1 MAHVICLS
9 DSSSADDAEPSGQTI
24 RACRSSACS
33 SASLGCVADLVFWYL
48 PVRTLVRCK
57 VLSKEWRAWCEKNL
71 VQIAKERRKD
81 ESKLDWY
88 FPLAFEHRKHVRQRG
103 GLPGS
108 WTWKWYGMHQ
118 GTKEQHPLVGF
129 DFLPGFSLSR
139 SDYALQAVSGG
150 LVVLAK
156 LNPRNKDFDLIVCN
170 PLSEKW
176 KMLPRH
182 ADCVDSQGQLYMAR
196 INSTRTHLVLKDL
209 ANEYIVIR
217 HSFECIDVYN
227 SSNEQ
232 WVCAPFR
239 LHCHINGFHC
249 VSRVYL
255 RGHMYMLHM
264 AGEVSYSGT
273 LRWSYNLRSYDIETG
288 RDELKTFIS
297 SIPVTQDYSLENVP
311 EHSRACDPTL
321 VVCMNNLY
329 AVGASCR
336 AGLNY
341 VKPRRRHESY
351 VADCEFHIFS
361 LMEEGRLLDGGV
373 WKHVVTV
380 PVVFCGVKQD
390 VVKFWEACRMFSSVA
405 RSNVIYLAWSSRRL
419 RGDCLPVNYLEYD
432 VVSGL
437 HTTYAVGAR
446 HRQQFPEP
454 FSDRGCDMAYS
465 PCLDLEP

>member
-9 DSSSADDAEPSGQTI
+9 DSSSADDSEPSRQTI

-108 WTWKWYGMHQ
+108 WTWKWYGVHQ

-156 LNPRNKDFDLIVCN
+156 LNLRNKDFDYIVCN
-170 PLSEKW
+170 PLSKKW

-182 ADCVDSQGQLYMAR
+182 ADCVGRRLD
-196 INSTRTHLVLKDL
+196 TRTVLVSKDL
-209 ANEYIVIR
+209 PNEYMVIR
-217 HSFECIDVYN
+217 LSYYCIDVYT

-232 WVCAPFR
+232 WVCAPSDR
-239 LHCHINGFHC
+239 IPIGFHY
-249 VSRVYL
+249 VSSVYL
-255 RGHMYMLHM
+255 KGHVYMLHM
-264 AGEVSYSGT
+264 TEEVPHLGT
-273 LRWSYNLRSYDIETG
+273 LRWSYNLRIYDIESG
-288 RDELKTFIS
+288 RYELKTFIS
-297 SIPVTQDYSLENVP
+297 SILVSQDYSVENKLFF
-311 EHSRACDPTL
+311 SRARDPTL

-336 AGLNY
+336 AGLNH
-341 VKPRRRHESY
+341 VKPRRRYERY
-351 VADCEFHIFS
+351 VANCEFHIFS
-361 LMEEGRLLDGGV
+361 LMEEGRLLDGGI

-380 PVVFCGVKQD
+380 PVVFRGVKQD
-390 VVKFWEACRMFSSVA
+390 VVKFWEACRMFNSVA

-432 VVSGL
+432 VESGL
-437 HTTYAVGAR
+437 HTTYAVGAH

-454 FSDRGCDMAYS
+454 FSDRECNMAYS

>member
-9 DSSSADDAEPSGQTI
+9 DSLSADDSEPSDRQTI

-57 VLSKEWRAWCEKNL
+57 VLNKEWRAWCKRNL
-71 VQIAKERRKD
+71 VQIIKERRKD

-88 FPLAFEHRKHVRQRG
+88 FPLAFENRKHVRRRG
-103 GLPGS
+103 GFPGS
-108 WTWKWYGMHQ
+108 WTWTWYGMHH

-156 LNPRNKDFDLIVCN
+156 LNPRNKDFEYIVCN
-170 PLSEKW
+170 PLSKKW

-182 ADCVDSQGQLYMAR
+182 ANCVSRLLCIED
-196 INSTRTHLVLKDL
+196 TRTELVLKDL
-209 ANEYIVIR
+209 PNEYMVVR
-217 HSFECIDVYN
+217 LSYECIDVYT
-227 SSNEQ
+227 SSNQQ
-232 WVCAPFR
+232 WVCAPFGR
-239 LHCHINGFHC
+239 HRYIGFHS
-249 VSRVYL
+249 VSSVYL
-255 RGHMYMLHM
+255 RGRVYMLQM
-264 AGEVSYSGT
+264 TEEVPSLGT
-273 LRWSYNLRSYDIETG
+273 LRWSYHLRVYDIESG
-288 RDELKTFIS
+288 RDELKFFLS
-297 SIPVTQDYSLENVP
+297 SILVSQDCSVENKSFP
-311 EHSRACDPTL
+311 SRARYPTL

-336 AGLNY
+336 AGLNH
-341 VKPRRRHESY
+341 VKPRRRHEKY
-351 VADCEFHIFS
+351 VANCEFHIFS
-361 LMEEGRLLDGGV
+361 LMEEGRLLDGGI

-405 RSNVIYLAWSSRRL
+405 RSNMIYLSWCIRSM
-419 RGDCLPVNYLEYD
+419 RGDCLTVNYLEYD

-437 HTTYAVGAR
+437 HTTYAVGGH
-446 HRQQFPEP
+446 HRQQYPEP
-454 FSDRGCDMAYS
+454 FSDRGNCNMAYS

>member
-9 DSSSADDAEPSGQTI
+9 DSSSADDSEPSRQTI

-88 FPLAFEHRKHVRQRG
+88 FPLAFEHRKHARQRF
-103 GLPGS
+103 GLS
-108 WTWKWYGMHQ
+108 RLWTWKWYGMHQ

-139 SDYALQAVSGG
+139 SDYALQAVSSG
-150 LVVLAK
+150 LVVFVRIA
-156 LNPRNKDFDLIVCN
+156 PRGVDFDLIVCN
-170 PLSEKW
+170 PLSKKW
-176 KMLPRH
+176 KILPRH
-182 ADCVDSQGQLYMAR
+182 ADCVIRRVLYRERIENAR
-196 INSTRTHLVLKDL
+196 TELVLKDL
-209 ANEYIVIR
+209 PNEYMVIR
-217 HSFECIDVYN
+217 LSVDSIDVYT

-232 WVCAPFR
+232 WVCAPFGHHR
-239 LHCHINGFHC
+239 YVGFYN
-249 VSRVYL
+249 VSSVYL
-255 RGHMYMLHM
+255 KGHVYMLQM
-264 AGEVSYSGT
+264 TEEVPYLGT
-273 LRWSYNLRSYDIETG
+273 LRWSYMLRIYDIESG
-288 RDELKTFIS
+288 RYELKTFIS
-297 SIPVTQDYSLENVP
+297 SILVSEDYSVENVP
-311 EHSRACDPTL
+311 VHSRACDPTL

-329 AVGASCR
+329 AVGVSCR
-336 AGLNY
+336 AGRNH
-341 VKPRRRHESY
+341 VKRHRRHETY
-351 VADCEFHIFS
+351 VANCEFHIFS
-361 LMEEGRLLDGGV
+361 LMEEGRLLDGGL

-380 PVVFCGVKQD
+380 PVVFRGVKQD

-419 RGDCLPVNYLEYD
+419 RSDCLPVNYLEYD

-437 HTTYAVGAR
+437 HTTYVVGAH
-446 HRQQFPEP
+446 HRQEFPEP